1 LAAGRDAIV
10 VQIRVGEPK
19 LIFAGAFDIE
29 KPDRQPVTRRS
40 LGNAAGSIFPSL
52 NWMSSTLRM

>member
-40 LGNAAGSIFPSL
+40 LGNAAGSIFP
-52 NWMSSTLRM
+52 